1 VTVSAAAVV
10 LAAGAARRLGKP
22 KQLLDWNGRPLLEW
36 TVEAVGAWPVD
47 LVVVV
52 LGASAEEIL
61 AGTDLGSSL
70 VAINPEWEEGIASSI
85 RVGIDVLARDRR
97 FDRALI
103 ALGDQPR
110 VPPEVPR
117 ALAAAMDAGGRPA
130 AVPVYRYQRG
140 NPVLIERL
148 LWPRLMGLQGDS
160 GAGRLFQAHPDW
172 VEEVRFDCSAPID
185 IDVVEDLTGL
195 SFEL

>member
-1 VTVSAAAVV
+1 MSAAAVV
-10 LAAGAARRLGKP
+10 LAAGAARRLGRP
-22 KQLLDWNGRPLLEW
+22 KQLLEWNGRPLLQS
-36 TVEAVGAWPVD
+36 TVEAVLTWPVE

-61 AGTDLGSSL
+61 AGIDLGGSM

-85 RVGIDVLARDRR
+85 RVGIDLLARDRR
-97 FDRALI
+97 FDRTFV

-110 VPPEVPR
+110 VPQEVPR
-117 ALAAAMDAGGRPA
+117 ALAAAMEVGSRPA
-130 AVPVYRYQRG
+130 VVPVYRYQRG
-140 NPVLIERL
+140 NPALVERL

-172 VEEVRFDCSAPID
+172 VEEVRFDYPAPID

-195 SFEL
+195 SLDP